1 MRRILLLALLVSF
14 ASFPAVGNAATAL
27 LLGGVGQYAELTDE
41 QMSTAMGGYFAD
53 YTRINVAYPGL
64 PDDFGYS
71 LRVGTDN
78 LYAAVYAT
86 DGPKTIGGVSESGPV
101 VIEVLRRLMNDENR
115 PPPNELDAVVLGPLS
130 PALYRFTGVTYRE
143 PPETP
148 YDLKVVKAEYDGVAD
163 WPDNWLNALAV
174 INAVMGAGSLHVAS
188 AFYDITLVPPEY
200 ITTTTNSLGGT
211 TTTYLIPTPVLP
223 ILQPL
228 VDSGA
233 SPQTVEFLDAVLRP
247 VIDTAYQRF
256 WTRPP
261 TAMSAAPATPAIPS
275 LAPADNEQPTTTVES
290 TEAVSD
296 SALPQSQVAA
306 SPSDSAVG
314 DPTQPEGDDT
324 ATDGIGEIYNGIDEF
339 DDGELAGGG
348 DAHGAEVSDEPALMS
363 EDSRTELT
371 AESSPEPNDDG
382 QPGPSAL
389 DSADAAAV
397 VSSSD
402 DDPRADAA
410 HSPVSGAGEDSAA
423 SDGADNE

>member
-41 QMSTAMGGYFAD
+41 QMATAMGGYFAD

-71 LRVGTDN
+71 IQVGTDN

-115 PPPNELDAVVLGPLS
+115 PPPTELDAVVLGLLS
-130 PALYRFTGVTYRE
+130 PTLYRFTGVTYRE

-148 YDLKVVKAEYDGVAD
+148 
-163 WPDNWLNALAV
+163 
-174 INAVMGAGSLHVAS
+174 
-188 AFYDITLVPPEY
+188 YDITLVPPEY

-256 WTRPP
+256 WTRTP
-261 TAMSAAPATPAIPS
+261 TAMSAAPPTPAIPS
-275 LAPADNEQPTTTVES
+275 LAPAEKEQPTTTVES
-290 TEAVSD
+290 TETVGD

-306 SPSDSAVG
+306 SPSDSPVG
-314 DPTQPEGDDT
+314 DPIQPEGDHT
-324 ATDGIGEIYNGIDEF
+324 ATDGIDEIYNGIDEF
-339 DDGELAGGG
+339 DDGESTGGG
-348 DAHGAEVSDEPALMS
+348 DARGAEVGDEPALMS

-371 AESSPEPNDDG
+371 AESSPEPDDDG

-410 HSPVSGAGEDSAA
+410 HSPASGAGEDNAA